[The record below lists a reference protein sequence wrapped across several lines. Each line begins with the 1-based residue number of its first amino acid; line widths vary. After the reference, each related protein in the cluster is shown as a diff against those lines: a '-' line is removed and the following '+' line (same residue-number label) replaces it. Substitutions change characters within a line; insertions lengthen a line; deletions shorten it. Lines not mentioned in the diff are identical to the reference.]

1 MKTGKQKVIGEINI
15 TPLTDVFLVL
25 LIIMIVVNPLL
36 QTTGVSTTG
45 SEQSQESA
53 EKAKD
58 EDGGDAEKEE
68 EPKTITVNIDAAG
81 AYSIGSDVLD
91 NDLIRQ
97 RILAEAATHPDGIVL
112 NVDPLAPLE
121 RMTDIMDF
129 ARSAKIQNI
138 SLSNAADSA
147 EAEAK
152 P

>member
-36 QTTGVSTTG
+36 QTTGVSTSVSSG
-45 SEQSQESA
+45 DDAPSESQ
-53 EKAKD
+53 
-58 EDGGDAEKEE
+58 E

-97 RILAEAATHPDGIVL
+97 RILAEAVSHPGGIVL

-129 ARSAKIQNI
+129 ARSAKIEKI
-138 SLSNAADSA
+138 SLSNAAESA

>member
-36 QTTGVSTTG
+36 QTTGVSTSVSSG
-45 SEQSQESA
+45 DDAPSESQ
-53 EKAKD
+53 
-58 EDGGDAEKEE
+58 E

-138 SLSNAADSA
+138 SLSNAADAA

>member
-36 QTTGVSTTG
+36 QTTGVSTSVSSG
-45 SEQSQESA
+45 DDAPSESQ
-53 EKAKD
+53 
-58 EDGGDAEKEE
+58 E

-97 RILAEAATHPDGIVL
+97 RILAEAATHPDGILL

-129 ARSAKIQNI
+129 ARSAKIEKI
-138 SLSNAADSA
+138 SLSNAAESA

>member
-36 QTTGVSTTG
+36 QTTGVSTSVSSG
-45 SEQSQESA
+45 DDAPSESQ
-53 EKAKD
+53 
-58 EDGGDAEKEE
+58 E

-97 RILAEAATHPDGIVL
+97 RILAEAASHPDGIVL

-138 SLSNAADSA
+138 SLSNAADA
-147 EAEAK
+147 AAAEAK

>member
-36 QTTGVSTTG
+36 QTTGVSTSVSSG
-45 SEQSQESA
+45 DDAPSESQ
-53 EKAKD
+53 
-58 EDGGDAEKEE
+58 E

-97 RILAEAATHPDGIVL
+97 RILAEAASHPDGIVL

-138 SLSNAADSA
+138 SLSNAADAA

>member
-36 QTTGVSTTG
+36 QTTGVSTSVSSG
-45 SEQSQESA
+45 DDAPSESQ
-53 EKAKD
+53 
-58 EDGGDAEKEE
+58 E

-97 RILAEAATHPDGIVL
+97 RILAEAVSHPDGIVL

-129 ARSAKIQNI
+129 ARSAKIEKI
-138 SLSNAADSA
+138 SLSNAAESA

>member
-36 QTTGVSTTG
+36 QTTGVSTSVSSG
-45 SEQSQESA
+45 DDAPSESQ
-53 EKAKD
+53 
-58 EDGGDAEKEE
+58 E

-97 RILAEAATHPDGIVL
+97 RILAEAVSHPDGIVL

-138 SLSNAADSA
+138 SLSNAAESA

>member
-36 QTTGVSTTG
+36 QTTGVSTSV

-53 EKAKD
+53 EKPKD
-58 EDGGDAEKEE
+58 EDDGDGKKDESKVL
-68 EPKTITVNIDAAG
+68 TINIDAAG
-81 AYSIGSDVLD
+81 EYSIGSDILD
-91 NDLIRQ
+91 NDLIKQ
-97 RILAEAATHPDGIVL
+97 RILAEAASHPEGILL

-129 ARSAKIQNI
+129 ARSAKIEGI
-138 SLSNAADSA
+138 SLSNAAKSA
-147 EAEAK
+147 EGESK

>member
-36 QTTGVSTTG
+36 QTTGVSTSVSSGDDTQ
-45 SEQSQESA
+45 SESP
-53 EKAKD
+53 
-58 EDGGDAEKEE
+58 E

-97 RILAEAATHPDGIVL
+97 RILAEAASHPDGIL
-112 NVDPLAPLE
+112 LSVDPLAPLE

-129 ARSAKIQNI
+129 ARSAKIEKI
-138 SLSNAADSA
+138 SLSNAAESA
-147 EAEAK
+147 EAEPK

>member
-36 QTTGVSTTG
+36 QTTGVSTSVSSG
-45 SEQSQESA
+45 DDAPSESQ
-53 EKAKD
+53 
-58 EDGGDAEKEE
+58 E

-97 RILAEAATHPDGIVL
+97 RILAEAASHPDGIVL

-138 SLSNAADSA
+138 SLSNAAESA

>member
-36 QTTGVSTTG
+36 QTTGVSTSVSSG
-45 SEQSQESA
+45 DDAPSESQ
-53 EKAKD
+53 
-58 EDGGDAEKEE
+58 E

-97 RILAEAATHPDGIVL
+97 RILADAVSHPDGIVL

-129 ARSAKIQNI
+129 ARSAKIEKI
-138 SLSNAADSA
+138 SLSNAAESA

>member
-36 QTTGVSTTG
+36 QTTGVSTSVSSG
-45 SEQSQESA
+45 DDAQSESQ
-53 EKAKD
+53 
-58 EDGGDAEKEE
+58 E

-97 RILAEAATHPDGIVL
+97 RILAEAVSHPDGIVL

-129 ARSAKIQNI
+129 ARSAKIEKI
-138 SLSNAADSA
+138 SLSNAAESA

>member
-36 QTTGVSTTG
+36 QTTGVSTSVSSG
-45 SEQSQESA
+45 DDAPSESQ
-53 EKAKD
+53 
-58 EDGGDAEKEE
+58 E

-138 SLSNAADSA
+138 SLSNAAESA